1 MRGSSRTQVIW
12 GGETGSR
19 APFGEVG
26 HARYGAV
33 NESGVASI
41 RQGSRMSEGAQD
53 LQYGGAR
60 NRDDKAS
67 QRHGRRIYI
76 EFDSKSEG
84 DAQDLAM
91 AVWYAAQ
98 SSRATD
104 FWVQTNFEMRPE
116 DNWGDESDVEIVVR
130 KSKR

>member
-1 MRGSSRTQVIW
+1 
-12 GGETGSR
+12 
-19 APFGEVG
+19 
-26 HARYGAV
+26 
-33 NESGVASI
+33 
-41 RQGSRMSEGAQD
+41 MSEGAQD
-53 LQYGGAR
+53 LQYGEAM

-116 DNWGDESDVEIVVR
+116 DNWGDESDVEIVIR